1 MDIKFTFEDGGEYL
15 AHYGKVGMKWRK
27 GRKTPIRV
35 VSGRKRGAMVG
46 SMADRIR
53 AKTKKSSSSSGNGSG
68 SSGGKKTGKNLEA
81 RPIKAIKFDKDGAAT
96 GIVAGDKKAIAKRAA
111 KLMQKKFAKE
121 DKQLKKNR
129 KKFGAYKPKK
139 DYDSKAGLSAKYA
152 SKVSGTNSNYAS
164 AVASRRNEKL
174 MGYRKLHNKG

>member
-53 AKTKKSSSSSGNGSG
+53 VRTKKKSTSTFKQGGGPTANNVKVDSKKNGSTFGQGGG
-68 SSGGKKTGKNLEA
+68 STESKKS
-81 RPIKAIKFDKDGAAT
+81 
-96 GIVAGDKKAIAKRAA
+96 IANRAA
-111 KLMQKKFAKE
+111 KLLQKKFAKE

-139 DYDSKAGLSAKYA
+139 DYDSKAGLSSKYA
-152 SKVSGTNSNYAS
+152 AKVSATNSNHAS